1 MKKKAYPEQVRTAL
15 HQAIR
20 SITADL
26 PACVKRPGQD
36 FSRERKL
43 SLHTMLLMLVGMG
56 GNSLSKELY
65 DWLGYSS
72 ETATASAF
80 VQQRDKI
87 RPEALKLL
95 FHEFTRL

>member
-1 MKKKAYPEQVRTAL
+1 MKKIAYPERVRTAL

-26 PACVKRPGQD
+26 PTCVKRPGQD

-65 DWLGYSS
+65 DWLAIRQRLQPPQHLSNR
-72 ETATASAF
+72 ETKF
-80 VQQRDKI
+80 VQK
-87 RPEALKLL
+87 
-95 FHEFTRL
+95 H